1 MIAKVTLEMTSQGEF
16 VLEDGADCRNMN
28 PKALLL
34 YAGAKCAGLTA
45 LKIMKQERIEPERF
59 EISLSGELSTDE
71 VQAGSVFRSFNAVYN
86 VECARYEDQAKVSH
100 AVNLAHE
107 KYCGTIRMLRQIAPV
122 SHEIAIVSNQP
133 ADA

>member
-1 MIAKVTLEMTSQGEF
+1 MTPEGEF
-16 VLEDGADCRNMN
+16 IPEEGADCRTMN

-45 LKIMKQERIEPERF
+45 LRIMKQERIEPERF
-59 EISLSGELSTDE
+59 EVSLSGELSTDQ

-86 VECARYEDQAKVSH
+86 VECARYEDQAKASH

-107 KYCGTIRMLRQIAPV
+107 KYCGTVRMLRQIAPV
-122 SHEIAIVSNQP
+122 SHEIAIVSSQP